1 MVIRMDELEEIRA
14 RKIAELERYAKDL
27 ELQKTAKP
35 IHLTDDTFPGEVA
48 KPGVLLVDMWAAW
61 CGPCLRI
68 APTIEQL
75 AKDYGGKVRFGK
87 VNVDENPRT
96 AAQFGIQSI
105 PALLLFKN
113 GKLVDGIIG
122 AVPRQEIEGVLRR
135 WL

>member
-1 MVIRMDELEEIRA
+1 MDELEEIRA
-14 RKIAELERYAKDL
+14 KKIAELERYAKDL

>member
-1 MVIRMDELEEIRA
+1 MDELEEIRA